1 MTASRQPV
9 RRRHRVTLLAAVG
22 LVALAGT
29 TASDAAPPEP
39 PPAVYHS
46 IAPERILDTRI
57 DPGQPLGADE
67 TLMVTV
73 PGMTDD
79 VSAVVVNVTVAEGTE
94 RSYLTLYPADIE
106 RPGTSTINW
115 STAAPVAN
123 AATVLLGADQEIA
136 VYNAHGSVH
145 VVLDVLGYYAPGPT
159 GPEGPA
165 GPEGSMGSEGPAG
178 PEGPMGP
185 AGVDGEGA
193 GPAGYV
199 YLYATKTSDQTLWNA
214 SGGNRVSF
222 DQVEQQLGDITMSAG
237 GTEFQVVDAGIYKV
251 SFSVLANDDSQL
263 DVRVDGLMYGN
274 LVFGAAGGTPNVGTA
289 VLELEAG
296 DIVTLESWTSN
307 GNVEI
312 RSGEGGSADTVVA
325 WLIIEQLNG

>member
-1 MTASRQPV
+1 
-9 RRRHRVTLLAAVG
+9 
-22 LVALAGT
+22 
-29 TASDAAPPEP
+29 
-39 PPAVYHS
+39 
-46 IAPERILDTRI
+46 
-57 DPGQPLGADE
+57 
-67 TLMVTV
+67 
-73 PGMTDD
+73 MTDD
-79 VSAVVVNVTVAEGTE
+79 VSAVVVNVTVVEGTE

-263 DVRVDGLMYGN
+263 DVRRRPDVRQPRVRRCRRYPQRRDGS
-274 LVFGAAGGTPNVGTA
+274 ARAGGRRHRHAG
-289 VLELEAG
+289 ELDLQRQRG
-296 DIVTLESWTSN
+296 DPQ
-307 GNVEI
+307 
-312 RSGEGGSADTVVA
+312 R
-325 WLIIEQLNG
+325 